1 MRSNPAV
8 CSIPN
13 PFNCYTESR
22 PFHQVYYMLLRKL
35 QDVFD
40 EAKHEDIMIAI
51 ELMESL
57 QAHAKKLMWTKLKPD
72 SPEHE
77 TCGPVCDYD
86 WCEKCEEG
94 ACKDV

>member
-1 MRSNPAV
+1 
-8 CSIPN
+8 
-13 PFNCYTESR
+13 
-22 PFHQVYYMLLRKL
+22 MLLRKL

-40 EAKHEDIMIAI
+40 EAKHEDIVIAI

-77 TCGPVCDYD
+77 TCGRGSLQRCLTF
-86 WCEKCEEG
+86 CC
-94 ACKDV
+94 CNNSFIF